1 MAIRILYY
9 SWETS
14 YYDTQ
19 DMLKNAGVEY
29 KKIIGSVGN
38 GLKDCSVIDAMES
51 ELINNSYD
59 FIFSHDFFPNISEL
73 ARKYEIKYISWIYD
87 CPHYTLYSK
96 SVSSKYNYF
105 FIFDKSIEDIL
116 KFRGAEHIYNMP
128 LGVNTIRLNRLLGQ
142 DIRQTEYKYDI
153 SFVGSLYDN
162 NLYDQIVYLPEK
174 FKGYLDGIIN
184 AQVLISGTG
193 ILEEILSENDIKQ
206 LKKYIKLED
215 DDSLKIPY
223 KRIYMDMFAS
233 KVTSIERITNLN
245 KLSEKTEVHIFT
257 GSNEKLCPKCIMHG
271 YVDYASEMPVIFRKS
286 KININSTLRTI
297 KTGIP
302 LRCLDIMGAGGFLL
316 SNYQED
322 LCKYFQIGKEFEV
335 YESREELVDKTEY
348 YLKHEDERI
357 NIAINGWKKIQRL
370 FRSDLRVY
378 EILQYI

>member
-59 FIFSHDFFPNISEL
+59 FIFSYDFFPNISEL

-142 DIRQTEYKYDI
+142 DIRHDD
-153 SFVGSLYDN
+153 FV
-162 NLYDQIVYLPEK
+162 
-174 FKGYLDGIIN
+174 
-184 AQVLISGTG
+184 ATGT
-193 ILEEILSENDIKQ
+193 S
-206 LKKYIKLED
+206 
-215 DDSLKIPY
+215 S
-223 KRIYMDMFAS
+223 S
-233 KVTSIERITNLN
+233 
-245 KLSEKTEVHIFT
+245 
-257 GSNEKLCPKCIMHG
+257 
-271 YVDYASEMPVIFRKS
+271 
-286 KININSTLRTI
+286 
-297 KTGIP
+297 
-302 LRCLDIMGAGGFLL
+302 
-316 SNYQED
+316 
-322 LCKYFQIGKEFEV
+322 
-335 YESREELVDKTEY
+335 
-348 YLKHEDERI
+348 
-357 NIAINGWKKIQRL
+357 
-370 FRSDLRVY
+370 
-378 EILQYI
+378 